1 MVGAD
6 LPPDTS
12 LLRRHADPD
21 GYGYGWLLVLILSS
35 LAFQLGAPETESARA
50 LTIALQGLT
59 LLAALWVARVPRRLL
74 QGAAV
79 VVLASVLIAVG
90 VLISSVELSW
100 VSGRL
105 VGLLLVVLAPLAI
118 ALGIVRQARTAGA
131 ITIRTMFGVLCV
143 YLLIG
148 MAFAFAYGLIAGI
161 GDGPFF
167 AQIDDGTPAD
177 FLYFS
182 FATITTTGF
191 GDLTANDDLG
201 RSLAITEALIGQFYL
216 VTVVALIVSN
226 LGLARRSTSG

>member
-74 QGAAV
+74 QGAAI

-90 VLISSVELSW
+90 VLISSVELSS

-118 ALGIVRQARTAGA
+118 ALGIVRQARTAGG

-161 GDGPFF
+161 GDGAFLPRSRR
-167 AQIDDGTPAD
+167 DPAD

-191 GDLTANDDLG
+191 GDLTADDDLG
-201 RSLAITEALIGQFYL
+201 RSWR
-216 VTVVALIVSN
+216 SP
-226 LGLARRSTSG
+226 RR